1 MNNNGYSNHPL
12 DITDHVMQSSHD
24 VSKAIIVDHAKSLL
38 QLIEEGHIDPLS
50 VAMQMKY
57 LQDVMELAKEKLR
70 EYVINELSKYPK
82 GEDITKH
89 GATFQL
95 KEAGVSY
102 DYSGCGHSHY
112 NELKQQIG
120 ILTDQC
126 KEIEKFLRTV
136 KESITVVDETT
147 GEIIT
152 IYAPVKKSTTTYS
165 IGWNK

>member
-1 MNNNGYSNHPL
+1 MNNNYSNHPL
-12 DITDHVMQSSHD
+12 DITDHVMQSNPD
-24 VSKAIIVDHAKSLL
+24 VSRSMIIDHAKSLL
-38 QLIEEGHIDPLS
+38 QLIEEGHIDALS

-70 EYVINELSKYPK
+70 EYVLNELNKYPK

-102 DYSGCGHSHY
+102 DYSGCGHAHY

-120 ILTDQC
+120 ILTEQC

-136 KESITVVDETT
+136 KDSMTIVDEST

-152 IYAPVKKSTTTYS
+152 IHAPVRKSTSTYQVTF
-165 IGWNK
+165 NK

>member
-1 MNNNGYSNHPL
+1 
-12 DITDHVMQSSHD
+12 
-24 VSKAIIVDHAKSLL
+24 
-38 QLIEEGHIDPLS
+38 
-50 VAMQMKY
+50 MQMKY

-70 EYVINELSKYPK
+70 EYVLNELSKYPK

-102 DYSGCGHSHY
+102 DYSGCGHAQY
-112 NELKQQIG
+112 NELKQQIA
-120 ILTDQC
+120 ILTEQC

-136 KESITVVDETT
+136 KDSMTVVDEST

-152 IYAPVKKSTTTYS
+152 IHAPVRKSTSTYQVTF
-165 IGWNK
+165 NK

>member
-1 MNNNGYSNHPL
+1 MNNGYSNHPL
-12 DITDHVMQSSHD
+12 DITDHVMQSDPD
-24 VSKAIIVDHAKSLL
+24 VSRSMIIDHAKSLL
-38 QLIEEGHIDPLS
+38 QLIEEGHIDALS

-70 EYVINELSKYPK
+70 EYVINELSKYQK
-82 GEDITKH
+82 GQDITKH

-102 DYSGCGHSHY
+102 DYSGCGHAQY
-112 NELKQQIG
+112 NELKQQIA
-120 ILTDQC
+120 ILNEQC
-126 KEIEKFLRTV
+126 KEIEKFLRTI
-136 KESITVVDETT
+136 KDSMTVVDEST

-152 IYAPVKKSTTTYS
+152 IHAPIRRSTTTYS

>member
-1 MNNNGYSNHPL
+1 MNNGYSNHPL
-12 DITDHVMQSSHD
+12 DITDHVMQSDHD
-24 VSKAIIVDHAKSLL
+24 VSRSMIIDHAKSLL
-38 QLIEEGHIDPLS
+38 QLIEEGHIDALS

-70 EYVINELSKYPK
+70 EYVLSELNKYPK

-112 NELKQQIG
+112 NELKQQIA
-120 ILTDQC
+120 ILNEQC

-136 KESITVVDETT
+136 KDSMTVVDEST

-152 IYAPVKKSTTTYS
+152 IYAPVKKSTSTYQVTFT
-165 IGWNK
+165 K